1 MKKRVNKENSPL
13 QNLSRTLYKLLSHDK
28 KYYPHFIIATVA
40 AIVATLFQVIGPTFI
55 SKITNTIV
63 AGLPKVVG
71 ESSNIDLKEVVRIG
85 TILGVIHFSSFAL
98 NAVKNLILANATLN
112 ITRTLRTEVSRKI
125 NNLPLSF
132 FDTTSFGDILSRITM
147 DVDTVSETLNQSVG
161 AMLQVLTVL
170 VGAIIM
176 MYLTNIILA
185 TVATLVALVG
195 FYVMLRIVRISQEHF
210 GKIQEGLGGMNGHV
224 EEVYSGHDVIKAYNA
239 HEMMREDFAYYN
251 DMIFEAGWR
260 SQFFSG
266 SMTPLMEFTSNF
278 AFVLVAVIGSVM
290 TKNGLIQFGTVIA
303 MMIYVRIFTQP
314 LSQLAQTFTNFQRTF
329 AASERIFE
337 FLSNEEMESESNK
350 KPTIEKA
357 KGHVTF
363 ENVKFGY
370 QPGQE
375 TIKDFSLDVVPGQKV
390 AIVGPTGAGKTTLV
404 NLLMRF
410 YEINSGKILIDGHNI
425 KETTRANIHDQF
437 SMVLQD
443 TWIFEGTIKENII
456 YSVEG
461 VTDEEVVEAAKAVG
475 LHHFVMTMPKGYDTV
490 IGEADQLS
498 EGQLQLLTIARAMIK
513 DGPLLIL
520 DEATSS
526 VDTRTEEIVQRAMD
540 KLTEGRTSFVIAYR
554 LSTIRNADIIL
565 VLEAGDIVET
575 GTHDE
580 LMAAQGFYADL
591 YNAQFE
597 L

>member
-375 TIKDFSLDVVPGQKV
+375 IIKDFSLDVVPGQKV

-540 KLTEGRTSFVIAYR
+540 KLTEGRTSFVIAHR

>member
-357 KGHVTF
+357 KGHVAF

-375 TIKDFSLDVVPGQKV
+375 IIKDFSLDVVPGQKV

-475 LHHFVMTMPKGYDTV
+475 LHHFVMTMPKGYHTV

-540 KLTEGRTSFVIAYR
+540 KLTEGRTSFVIAHR